1 MLLRLFGCGG
11 RVVGGGGRL
20 IRFGLDWI
28 GLDWIAEKERAREMA
43 GTSGSIYMT
52 L

>member
-1 MLLRLFGCGG
+1 MLLRRFGSGG

-20 IRFGLDWI
+20 IRSV

-43 GTSGSIYMT
+43 DTSGSIYMT